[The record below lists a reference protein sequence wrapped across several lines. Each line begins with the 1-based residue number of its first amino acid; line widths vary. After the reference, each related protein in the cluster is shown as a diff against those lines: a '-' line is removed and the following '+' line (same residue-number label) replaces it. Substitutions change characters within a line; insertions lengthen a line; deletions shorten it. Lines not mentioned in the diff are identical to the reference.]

1 LDTVDVEL
9 PRRVVEKACELT
21 GERSAR
27 AAITAL
33 VQRSQGNVPNAQT
46 ARALRSR
53 KRGKGFTSGKE
64 AVAYLKSL

>member
-1 LDTVDVEL
+1 MNTIDVEL
-9 PRRVVEKACELT
+9 PRSVVEKACELT

-33 VQRSQGNVPNAQT
+33 VRRSEGSLPNAQT
-46 ARALRSR
+46 ARALRSK
-53 KRGKGFTSGKE
+53 KRGKVFTSGKE